1 MQHVNVSCV
10 LDMHEQSSI
19 YFAKSYNSVSLIK
32 SPRWRERG
40 RERERVSRASCKY
53 GCLPPKLGKTM
64 LLTAQTSEDPVTL

>member
-32 SPRWRERG
+32 SPRWREREG
-40 RERERVSRASCKY
+40 ERQRESQERPVNTVVCH
-53 GCLPPKLGKTM
+53 PNLGKRCCS
-64 LLTAQTSEDPVTL
+64 LLKQVKTL